1 VIHKTFVI
9 MFILQK
15 INLFLLIIFTFIMS
29 LIMVAINKTIL

>member
-15 INLFLLIIFTFIMS
+15 INLFLLMVFTFMMS
-29 LIMVAINKTIL
+29 LVI